1 MVQCYQRWSRG
12 NLAVIESLA
21 NFFEYIVTNTVTD
34 LWKWLCEVFKCVSC
48 RHTTLKLVELFATR
62 RKKNLVGSSTLEN
75 LCMGTIARNKEDNV
89 I

>member
-34 LWKWLCEVFKCVSC
+34 LRSFQMC
-48 RHTTLKLVELFATR
+48 KLRTYNSKTSR
-62 RKKNLVGSSTLEN
+62 IICDKNKKNLVDSTLEN